1 MKTLEEFKLP
11 ASIVSNQLNVMEYVC
26 FKFLKFQG
34 AFDWSGLLG
43 PDFCAALPL
52 ALEARQLV

>member
-1 MKTLEEFKLP
+1 
-11 ASIVSNQLNVMEYVC
+11 MEYVC